1 MAVAMGTA
9 ELCPDALLVLLAT
22 LLVPPDQTV
31 TSNCHFKD
39 DTIQG
44 EEVIM
49 NSKLLTTQAL
59 ALYGIS
65 CVYFY

>member
-22 LLVPPDQTV
+22 LLVPPEQTV

-39 DTIQG
+39 DRYKG
-44 EEVIM
+44 R
-49 NSKLLTTQAL
+49 
-59 ALYGIS
+59 
-65 CVYFY
+65 